1 MKALHLGLAEYT
13 ATNFNGEIT
22 GDLVTASF
30 DGTIKCIDL
39 AADGTTVLGVTTL
52 AIPPGTPLD
61 VTQGPGGS
69 LLVAQ
74 IRSGQILVLTPSS
87 TSATVDPDID
97 HDGILNIA
105 DPFQYD
111 SSNGTQFAKSK
122 LSRESDVMSPSSMP
136 PRTLKRAIAFIDR
149 NVDDLSTL
157 LAGVSPHVEPILL
170 SDDEPAPQQMVRAVK
185 GRADLD
191 AIHVIAHGRPGEVSF
206 GAGALSLDTMDD
218 HAAELA
224 EVGRMLGGGAIYL
237 WTCET
242 ARGPRGAAF
251 VKMLAHACGAPIAA
265 STQRVG
271 AAVRGGRWQL
281 DAAPGAT
288 HASAPLTAQGV
299 ASYAGVLA
307 THQQRGSPTSLPNP
321 FLDLSH
327 RKPATAGNNDESA
340 AGDDV
345 VGGTL
350 DVFRTTDSRCRPTY
364 RLFVCLKRHGRE
376 GRDVDDCSR
385 RHHQRQPDPEYR

>member
-1 MKALHLGLAEYT
+1 
-13 ATNFNGEIT
+13 
-22 GDLVTASF
+22 
-30 DGTIKCIDL
+30 
-39 AADGTTVLGVTTL
+39 
-52 AIPPGTPLD
+52 
-61 VTQGPGGS
+61 
-69 LLVAQ
+69 
-74 IRSGQILVLTPSS
+74 
-87 TSATVDPDID
+87 
-97 HDGILNIA
+97 
-105 DPFQYD
+105 
-111 SSNGTQFAKSK
+111 
-122 LSRESDVMSPSSMP
+122 MSPSSMS

-170 SDDEPAPQQMVRAVK
+170 SDEEPAPQQMVRAVK

-271 AAVRGGRWQL
+271 AAVLGGR
-281 DAAPGAT
+281 
-288 HASAPLTAQGV
+288 
-299 ASYAGVLA
+299 
-307 THQQRGSPTSLPNP
+307 
-321 FLDLSH
+321 
-327 RKPATAGNNDESA
+327 AGNS
-340 AGDDV
+340 
-345 VGGTL
+345 TL
-350 DVFRTTDSRCRPTY
+350 PQA
-364 RLFVCLKRHGRE
+364 RLTRV
-376 GRDVDDCSR
+376 R
-385 RHHQRQPDPEYR
+385 R

>member
-1 MKALHLGLAEYT
+1 
-13 ATNFNGEIT
+13 
-22 GDLVTASF
+22 
-30 DGTIKCIDL
+30 
-39 AADGTTVLGVTTL
+39 
-52 AIPPGTPLD
+52 
-61 VTQGPGGS
+61 
-69 LLVAQ
+69 
-74 IRSGQILVLTPSS
+74 
-87 TSATVDPDID
+87 
-97 HDGILNIA
+97 
-105 DPFQYD
+105 
-111 SSNGTQFAKSK
+111 
-122 LSRESDVMSPSSMP
+122 MSPPPML

-157 LAGVSPHVEPILL
+157 LAGVSPRVEPILL

-191 AIHVIAHGRPGEVSF
+191 AIHIIAHGRPGEVSF

-288 HASAPLTAQGV
+288 DASAPLTAQGV

-307 THQQRGSPTSLPNP
+307 TQRGSPMSLPNP
-321 FLDLSH
+321 FLDRKYL
-327 RKPATAGNNDESA
+327 KPATVGNNDGSA

-345 VGGTL
+345 FSGTL
-350 DVFRTTDSRCRPTY
+350 DIVPPIASSFALNGTIENAATSTTAVAAITSANQILNIGGTDTGSTNTSSGLSLSLGSTIFTDTGLTTSITSGGLTRDNT
-364 RLFVCLKRHGRE
+364 LTLSGRVTGVE
-376 GRDVDDCSR
+376 PVSEWLSLV
-385 RHHQRQPDPEYR
+385 QI

>member
-1 MKALHLGLAEYT
+1 MARLW
-13 ATNFNGEIT
+13 
-22 GDLVTASF
+22 
-30 DGTIKCIDL
+30 
-39 AADGTTVLGVTTL
+39 
-52 AIPPGTPLD
+52 
-61 VTQGPGGS
+61 VTQ
-69 LLVAQ
+69 
-74 IRSGQILVLTPSS
+74 INSGQILVLTPSS

-122 LSRESDVMSPSSMP
+122 LSGESDVMSPSSMS

-288 HASAPLTAQGV
+288 SAPLTAQGV

-307 THQQRGSPTSLPNP
+307 TPQQRGSPSLPNP
-321 FLDLSH
+321 FLDLSP
-327 RKPATAGNNDESA
+327 RKRATAGNNDESA

-350 DVFRTTDSRCRPTY
+350 DVFRTIDS
-364 RLFVCLKRHGRE
+364 
-376 GRDVDDCSR
+376 DVVPPIVSSFASDVTIENAATSTTAVA
-385 RHHQRQPDPEYR
+385 HHQRQPDTEYRWHRHWLDDD